1 MGFYHFFG
9 VDEFDRE
16 CRLVTSHVL
25 TPLLLACLRLA
36 IAVLQ
41 IAFLLALLAINLLP
55 EHDGAR
61 WFAYFTNITNV
72 TWPAVPLIIDLSGSL
87 HGCCRSTRI
96 CIRCLQSHAPPEMA

>member
-1 MGFYHFFG
+1 MQTGDVGCADPPPPGMSASRH
-9 VDEFDRE
+9 
-16 CRLVTSHVL
+16 S
-25 TPLLLACLRLA
+25 
-36 IAVLQ
+36 VLQ

-61 WFAYFTNITNV
+61 WFAYFTNMTNV
-72 TWPAVPLIIDLSGSL
+72 TCPAVPLIIDLSGSL